1 MSPVIDISV
10 ITSVYNTPTI
20 FLQQYIESIFAFNQF
35 NLEVVIVD
43 DGSNSED
50 TLSWLENIAKKDMRV
65 KLVKNMRNQG
75 ISICRNIALEVAAGE
90 YVVILD
96 SDDYLYPDT
105 LWRMLQKA
113 RREKLD
119 IVLSGYRWVTEDN
132 KKIKDWFCPEDIQE
146 NPFIPYAVPASARL
160 IRKMIID
167 QNNIRYPDN
176 CFLED
181 SCFNIGCIAVAERIG
196 VVDAISFCNRE
207 HRLRTSHQ
215 RNIFYAM
222 PYSRIPFVYIM
233 RMVKEFGDRSEKQ
246 QAFYGEILCLSASI
260 CCVFSLKT
268 DEKERKKIISKS
280 SVIVRRLVPRPV
292 GTSAKYLLLGK
303 GSIKIRILQIGFV
316 LAILFKV
323 EALYIRE
330 VSAILDYAKR

>member
-1 MSPVIDISV
+1 
-10 ITSVYNTPTI
+10 
-20 FLQQYIESIFAFNQF
+20 
-35 NLEVVIVD
+35 
-43 DGSNSED
+43 
-50 TLSWLENIAKKDMRV
+50 
-65 KLVKNMRNQG
+65 
-75 ISICRNIALEVAAGE
+75 
-90 YVVILD
+90 
-96 SDDYLYPDT
+96 
-105 LWRMLQKA
+105 
-113 RREKLD
+113 
-119 IVLSGYRWVTEDN
+119 
-132 KKIKDWFCPEDIQE
+132 
-146 NPFIPYAVPASARL
+146 
-160 IRKMIID
+160 MIID

-246 QAFYGEILCLSASI
+246 QAFYGEILCLLASI